1 MTQADF
7 SPPKTVKNHRST
19 GRVTLSDVAH
29 AAGVSPSTVSR
40 ALRGERAVAP
50 ALIERVQAVSNKLG
64 YVPDP
69 AARALASQRSNH
81 VAILIPLLSNT
92 LFVDLLDAAQKT
104 LRAAGFQTLM
114 GVTHYDASEEE
125 QLLREQLLHRPAGL
139 LVTGLDHNPVTRK
152 LMDSSQVPCVHLMD
166 LPASNNSNSN
176 MTGIGI
182 HAAAPYCVGFRQT
195 EAGAALTRHL
205 LATGRKRV
213 AFAAAQLDPRV
224 MQRLY
229 GWRLALQEAGVYE
242 PTLEF
247 LNPAPSSLA
256 LGGMMFEQIM
266 QQRPAVDAIFF
277 CNDDLAQGA
286 LMAALR
292 LGISVPSQVA
302 IAGFNDLTGSDQMLP
317 ALTSVRTPRARI
329 GEAAAQMLLTLMR
342 GEAPEWPQLDLGFE
356 IIQRQST

>member
-1 MTQADF
+1 LPNTV
-7 SPPKTVKNHRST
+7 STPPKTLKSHRAT
-19 GRVTLSDVAH
+19 GRVTLSDVAQ

-40 ALRGERAVAP
+40 ALRGERAVDP
-50 ALIERVQAVSNKLG
+50 ALIERVQTVSSRLG

-92 LFVDLLDAAQKT
+92 LFVDLLDSAQKT

-152 LMDSSQVPCVHLMD
+152 LMDSTQVPCVHLMD
-166 LPASNNSNSN
+166 LPLAASD
-176 MTGIGI
+176 G
-182 HAAAPYCVGFRQT
+182 APYCVGFRQT
-195 EAGAALTRHL
+195 EAGAAMTRHL
-205 LATGRKRV
+205 LSSGRQRI

-229 GWRLALQEAGVYE
+229 GWRSALQEAGLYE

-256 LGGMMFEQIM
+256 LGGLMFEQIM
-266 QQRPAVDAIFF
+266 HQRPAVDAVFF

-292 LGISVPSQVA
+292 LGIAVPSQVA

-317 ALTSVRTPRARI
+317 SLTTVRTPRARI

-342 GEAPEWPQLDLGFE
+342 GESPDPAQVDLGFE
-356 IIQRQST
+356 IVQRQST